1 MEDLTLECPL
11 QDVTAVLDG
20 LKVTKISGELTV
32 RAEHMDLTEDLARDD
47 RLKRLTLKDSLRE
60 YGALQGG
67 SSTTIFSSPHDA
79 TTMA

>member
-32 RAEHMDLTEDLARDD
+32 RAEHMDLTEDLARDG

-60 YGALQGG
+60 YGALKGG
-67 SSTTIFSSPHDA
+67 NSTKKFWF
-79 TTMA
+79 